1 MREDDVQLGKPI
13 VVYKDTKAN
22 IEALTSVV
30 QGSYAYATDTDEPG
44 WYDGASWHWI
54 GAGAGLDNV
63 AYLDQANSFTLI
75 NPLTTIAESWIGP
88 SSTTGIYFK
97 GGNVGI
103 GVTDPDTT
111 LEVYKVGTQL
121 KLSGGAADYMTVAVA
136 ANGATTFTTVDAD
149 AAEADIILSPDGD
162 VVINALL
169 NTGAGRI
176 VNTTR
181 VTAVYTALVTDYMIY
196 ADTDGGA
203 FTITLPAGVEGQY
216 FRIANV
222 GSSLNN
228 LTIDGDGAETVR
240 GALTQ
245 TLYDGDI
252 IIVVYNATEG
262 WV

>member
-1 MREDDVQLGKPI
+1 MRENDVQLGKPI

-54 GAGAGLDNV
+54 GAG
-63 AYLDQANSFTLI
+63 
-75 NPLTTIAESWIGP
+75 
-88 SSTTGIYFK
+88 
-97 GGNVGI
+97 
-103 GVTDPDTT
+103 
-111 LEVYKVGTQL
+111 
-121 KLSGGAADYMTVAVA
+121 
-136 ANGATTFTTVDAD
+136 
-149 AAEADIILSPDGD
+149 
-162 VVINALL
+162 
-169 NTGAGRI
+169 RI

-181 VTAVYTALVTDYMIY
+181 VTTTYTALVTDYMIY

-262 WV
+262 WL

>member
-1 MREDDVQLGKPI
+1 MRENDIQLGKPI

-30 QGSYAYATDTDEPG
+30 QGSYAYTTDTNEAG
-44 WYDGASWHWI
+44 WYNGATWDWL
-54 GAGAGLDNV
+54 GAGGGLGNV
-63 AYLDQANSFTLI
+63 AYLDQANVFTAKQSVL
-75 NPLTTIAESWIGP
+75 LTTE
-88 SSTTGIYFK
+88 
-97 GGNVGI
+97 
-103 GVTDPDTT
+103 
-111 LEVYKVGTQL
+111 QL
-121 KLSGGAADYMTVAVA
+121 RLSYDATNYATFTVADD
-136 ANGATTFTTVDAD
+136 GALTITTVDAD

-162 VVINALL
+162 VVVNALL

-181 VTAVYTALVTDYMIY
+181 VTTTYTALVTDYMIY

-216 FRIANV
+216 LRIANV

-262 WV
+262 WI